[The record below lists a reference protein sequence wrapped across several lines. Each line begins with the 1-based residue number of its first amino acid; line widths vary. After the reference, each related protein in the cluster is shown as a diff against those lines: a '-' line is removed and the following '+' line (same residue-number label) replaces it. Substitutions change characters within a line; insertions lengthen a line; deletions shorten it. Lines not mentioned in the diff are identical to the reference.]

1 MEEGETLHIRFKKC
15 MPFPALNLKLKLSPI
30 SERHMLYR
38 RRTNGTLKCR
48 QFGFSVC
55 FKKKNLLWSCRGF
68 NRVCADSSSQCFP
81 STVWVGSR
89 WQEVY
94 QVKRYTV
101 PLAIRHVILSP
112 LKNLF

>member
-55 FKKKNLLWSCRGF
+55 FKKKKIFYGPAGALTES
-68 NRVCADSSSQCFP
+68 VQTA
-81 STVWVGSR
+81 
-89 WQEVY
+89 
-94 QVKRYTV
+94 QVSVFRR
-101 PLAIRHVILSP
+101 P
-112 LKNLF
+112 FG